1 MQKAKKEG
9 AVVVKDVTEE
19 NDKDGIIKYA
29 VLKTVSNFT
38 IVISQCDCLKI
49 AGKTCFHII
58 WSLQYTCTDNLLVL
72 IFIIKLNKRHNITYQ
87 NQKLYTKINLLFFS
101 TVTIPTP

>member
-38 IVISQCDCLKI
+38 IVISQFD
-49 AGKTCFHII
+49 
-58 WSLQYTCTDNLLVL
+58 
-72 IFIIKLNKRHNITYQ
+72 
-87 NQKLYTKINLLFFS
+87 
-101 TVTIPTP
+101 